1 MDLTKEPLIDET
13 QGVKTNKFKDFIETL
28 NNLNPSEMDKWPYS
42 VLTFI
47 GVMLAI
53 FLAALGYFL
62 VIQSEVGTWDNEIAK
77 EEKLKKE
84 YTDKIKQAVNL
95 NLYKRQLQE
104 ITIASDELLKQLPDR
119 SEIEKLLIYINQ
131 AGGTRGLKF
140 DYFKPE
146 KEKMSEFYA
155 ELPIKIK
162 VTGTYDAIGNFAT
175 DISQLSR
182 VVILKDINL
191 TSNNGLI
198 SMEAT
203 AKTFRY
209 LDSAELDKQRLDKK
223 KLKDAKASKTK
234 KIAPPKKKK

>member
-1 MDLTKEPLIDET
+1 MEIINNEKIE
-13 QGVKTNKFKDFIETL
+13 VKNGASKLKNFVETL
-28 NNLNPSEMDKWPYS
+28 NNLNPKEFHKWPFS

-47 GVMLAI
+47 GVLLSIVILAI
-53 FLAALGYFL
+53 GYF
-62 VIQSEVGTWDNEIAK
+62 VIISSSIEDWDNESVK
-77 EEKLKKE
+77 EEKLKKDYDE
-84 YTDKIKQAVNL
+84 KIKQSENL
-95 NLYKRQLQE
+95 DLYKKQLQD
-104 ITIASDELLKQLPDR
+104 ITIASDQLLKQLPDK

-140 DYFKPE
+140 NDFKPE
-146 KEKMSEFYA
+146 TEKLSEFYA

-191 TSNNGLI
+191 TSSNGLI
-198 SMEAT
+198 SMDAT

-209 LDSAELDKQRLDKK
+209 LDNNEIEKQRLEKKKQKDVTKAAADKK
-223 KLKDAKASKTK
+223 GN
-234 KIAPPKKKK
+234 